1 MIEARD
7 IDLSAI
13 PVAQR
18 AVVVAL
24 METIAALQDMTRRQQ
39 HLIAEMNHALHGKR
53 SEKLA
58 EDERQLAF
66 EDLSIALA
74 EVEAEKE
81 TCPAKPPGDAAAA
94 KPVANAPSAT
104 CPPRC
109 RASKRS
115 SSLTAWCAL
124 AA

>member
-1 MIEARD
+1 MIEAPD
-7 IDLSAI
+7 IDLSTI

-24 METIAALQDMTRRQQ
+24 METIAALQDITRRQQ

-81 TCPAKPPGDAAAA
+81 THPAKAGEPTN
-94 KPVANAPSAT
+94 KPRGSAPSAT

-109 RASKRS
+109 RALRRS
-115 SSLTAWCAL
+115 SNLTA
-124 AA
+124 